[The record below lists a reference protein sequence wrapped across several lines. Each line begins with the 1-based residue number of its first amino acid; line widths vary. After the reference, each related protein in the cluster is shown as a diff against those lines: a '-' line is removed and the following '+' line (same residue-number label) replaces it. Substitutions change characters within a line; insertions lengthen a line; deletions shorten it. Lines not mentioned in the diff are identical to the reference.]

1 MSEDKSPAL
10 RHLRVGDELIKFST
24 GLRAKGADFDHAD
37 NVIFVHGFTAHGSYL
52 NGLAEYFD
60 DNGFNS
66 FIFNYN
72 SYRGIEKAAETLH
85 SLIAG
90 INNLSKSEMCAEG
103 ILGRKKFSF
112 VCHSMGGLVARAF
125 TYRNGACQ
133 YINRVV
139 TLGTPH
145 SGTLG
150 NSEILDYF
158 LRWSEFVTEAVPG
171 MTAKACLSAQELT
184 SKDPA
189 PMLLD
194 RLQLENPA
202 ACEIPVLTISGGKQW
217 LEFGNNRLF
226 NSAWNSKIQRL
237 LSPGQND
244 GLVSET
250 SSSLQAVGFMHCLPN
265 NQHYC
270 DYPEFSQ
277 INHSN
282 LINNQ
287 DLSIKMMGWL
297 KQGADAL
304 GTQI

>member
-1 MSEDKSPAL
+1 MNLEKSPAL
-10 RHLRVGDELIKFST
+10 RHLREGDELIRFNT
-24 GLRAKGADFDHAD
+24 ELRAKGIDFEHAN

-52 NGLAEYFD
+52 SSLAKYFD
-60 DNGFNS
+60 DNGFNA

-85 SLIAG
+85 ALVAG
-90 INNLSKSEMCAEG
+90 INGLSKSDEAAQG
-103 ILGRKKFSF
+103 IIEQRKFSL

-125 TYRNGACQ
+125 TYRNGACRF
-133 YINRVV
+133 INRIV

-158 LRWSEFVTEAVPG
+158 LKWSEFITEAVPSI
-171 MTAKACLSAQELT
+171 TAKSCLSAQELT
-184 SKDPA
+184 SSDHA
-189 PMLLD
+189 PVLLD
-194 RLQLENPA
+194 RLQIGNPA
-202 ACEIPVLTISGGKQW
+202 AKDIPVLTISGGKPW
-217 LEFGNNRLF
+217 LDFGSNMLF
-226 NSAWNSKIQRL
+226 NSACNRKLQRL

-250 SSSLQAVGFMHCLPN
+250 SSSLQSSMFTHCLPSRL
-265 NQHYC
+265 HFR

-277 INHSN
+277 MNHSN

-287 DLSIKMMGWL
+287 DLSIRIMGWL
-297 KQGADAL
+297 KRGAVAL
-304 GTQI
+304 DYQI